1 MKHTRGPTLIE
12 PEVGERDLDPELLNP
27 TPVWNSGWT
36 LNSGT
41 TLDIYMGRTA
51 RERFRDIQ
59 LRDLRVVAGQD
70 AVTDGEAGVGGD
82 DAVVGAGDGQAR
94 AAVVLVWVESRHR
107 RCSRDSVVPSRPD
120 GAACVLRWRSAL
132 F

>member
-1 MKHTRGPTLIE
+1 
-12 PEVGERDLDPELLNP
+12 
-27 TPVWNSGWT
+27 
-36 LNSGT
+36 
-41 TLDIYMGRTA
+41 MGRTA

-59 LRDLRVVAGQD
+59 LRDFRVVTGQD

-94 AAVVLVWVESRHR
+94 AAVVLVWVEPRHSC
-107 RCSRDSVVPSRPD
+107 CSRDSVVPSRPD
-120 GAACVLRWRSAL
+120 DAACVLRWRSAL